1 MIFTV
6 KQTQLP
12 ICLTGLSN
20 HTLKLCVIRLYS
32 SLEKALVKMNR
43 FCVSKPATVRQRE
56 KQTCDF
62 KLERSGCKNF
72 CSLLYCFS
80 NSFSSTSKLLSL
92 HGRGAE
98 MCWCE
103 RLKLLQS
110 QIPMN
115 WIICG
120 ETMIIDCLLYGK
132 KIEGHIQSLQN
143 HPQNTVTLSEFL
155 HYKTK
160 GCVCVCVCKIK
171 RESWSQFFWETHS
184 SRLGF

>member
-1 MIFTV
+1 
-6 KQTQLP
+6 
-12 ICLTGLSN
+12 
-20 HTLKLCVIRLYS
+20 
-32 SLEKALVKMNR
+32 
-43 FCVSKPATVRQRE
+43 
-56 KQTCDF
+56 
-62 KLERSGCKNF
+62 
-72 CSLLYCFS
+72 
-80 NSFSSTSKLLSL
+80 
-92 HGRGAE
+92 
-98 MCWCE
+98 MCRCE

-120 ETMIIDCLLYGK
+120 ETMIIDCLLYGN
-132 KIEGHIQSLQN
+132 KIEGHIPFLQN

-160 GCVCVCVCKIK
+160 GCVCVCVCVCKIK